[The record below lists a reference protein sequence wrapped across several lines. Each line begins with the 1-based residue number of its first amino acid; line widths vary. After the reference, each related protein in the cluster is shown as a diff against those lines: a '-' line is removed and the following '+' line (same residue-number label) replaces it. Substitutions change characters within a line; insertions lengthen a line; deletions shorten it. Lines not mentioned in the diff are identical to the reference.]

1 MAFQSILYRHLPSDD
16 PADEVVET
24 PEFFHDLN
32 IDQIVAGIT
41 GKDEYDL
48 KPFFYRPLA
57 ATDEII
63 YRQQVM
69 KDLECP
75 RLFEQI
81 GAFAQRMREVRSYLQ
96 AVEQAYYRPHKNG
109 WLLEAGA
116 TYCAAVLQLAT
127 DLAETEL
134 LSRGFRELR
143 EYVPGYVVSKPFTAF
158 AADTERLKSDLHAV
172 TYSVLI
178 RGLSVT
184 VRKYRG
190 E

>member
-1 MAFQSILYRHLPSDD
+1 
-16 PADEVVET
+16 
-24 PEFFHDLN
+24 
-32 IDQIVAGIT
+32 
-41 GKDEYDL
+41 
-48 KPFFYRPLA
+48 
-57 ATDEII
+57 
-63 YRQQVM
+63 
-69 KDLECP
+69 
-75 RLFEQI
+75 
-81 GAFAQRMREVRSYLQ
+81 
-96 AVEQAYYRPHKNG
+96 EQAYYRPHKNG

-143 EYVPGYVVSKPFTAF
+143 EYVSGYVVSKPFTAF

-190 E
+190 EIDYGAEIEQTFAKFRQGDVKDYLIKYPEFTGLGHV